1 MSQRV
6 GIREAK
12 ARLSGLLADV
22 RRGETVTIT
31 DRGRAVARL
40 VPVRIDESSLPS
52 RIRQLEDLGWIS
64 GPCASASP
72 CPPPVRLASADVA
85 QRYLSDDRDG
95 D

>member
-31 DRGRAVARL
+31 DRGRGVARL
-40 VPVRIDESSLPS
+40 VPVRVDESSLPS
-52 RIRQLEDLGWIS
+52 RIRQLEDLGWIARPS
-64 GPCASASP
+64 TPAGR
-72 CPPPVRLASADVA
+72 CPPPVRLAKPNIA
-85 QRYLSDDRDG
+85 QRYLREDRDG